1 MRRPIAARERI
12 TNPKQDPVSNPAILF
27 DLDGTLL
34 DSNYEHVLAW
44 RLALRQEGLEIP
56 NAFLHRCIGMRGELL
71 IKAALKETGRTFRDR
86 TKERLEM
93 LHKRY
98 FKDMLSSIRP
108 LPGSNSLLKA
118 LSLRKIPWAIATGG
132 NKDIVQR
139 MIRSLPIPTAV
150 PVITADHVE
159 QAKPDPDV
167 FLIAARALGVA
178 LSDCIVVGDSIW
190 DLLGARRAKALGVGL
205 RCGGYGEAELVQAG
219 AYRVYKD
226 PADLLDHL
234 PEVGV
239 SLE

>member
-1 MRRPIAARERI
+1 MRQSTPARKG
-12 TNPKQDPVSNPAILF
+12 TTTDNQHPVGDPAILF

-44 RLALRQEGLEIP
+44 QLALRHEGLEIP

-71 IKAALKETGRTFRDR
+71 IKAAFKEIGRTFRDL
-86 TKERLEM
+86 TKERLEK

-98 FKDMLSSIRP
+98 FKETLSSIRR
-108 LPGSNSLLKA
+108 LPGSSSLLKA
-118 LSLRKIPWAIATGG
+118 LSRRKIPWAIATGG
-132 NKDIVQR
+132 EKDIVQR
-139 MIRSLPIPTAV
+139 MIQSLPIPAAT

-159 QAKPDPDV
+159 QAKPGPDV
-167 FLIAARALGVA
+167 FLIAAQALGVT

-205 RCGGYGEAELVQAG
+205 RCGGYGEAELMQAG

-234 PEVGV
+234 PEIGI

>member
-1 MRRPIAARERI
+1 MRPPTPAREELTSDRR
-12 TNPKQDPVSNPAILF
+12 DSVSTPAILF

-44 RLALRQEGLEIP
+44 RLALRHEDLEIP

-71 IKAALKETGRTFRDR
+71 IKAAFKEIGRTFRHL
-86 TKERLEM
+86 TKERLEK
-93 LHKRY
+93 LHKRH
-98 FKDMLSSIRP
+98 FKDMLASIRP
-108 LPGSNSLLKA
+108 LPGSTALLKA
-118 LSLRKIPWAIATGG
+118 LSRRKIPWAIATGG
-132 NKDIVQR
+132 DKDIVQR
-139 MIRSLPIPTAV
+139 MIRSLPIPAGT

-167 FLIAARALGVA
+167 FLLAARALGVA
-178 LSDCIVVGDSIW
+178 LSECVVVGDSIW

-205 RCGGYGEAELVQAG
+205 RSGGYGEAELVQAG

-226 PADLLDHL
+226 PADLLDCL
-234 PEVGV
+234 PEIGI

>member
-1 MRRPIAARERI
+1 MRRPTAGLKGT
-12 TNPKQDPVSNPAILF
+12 TNDRQRPISNPAILF

-44 RLALRQEGLEIP
+44 RLALRHEGLEIP

-71 IKAALKETGRTFRDR
+71 IKAAFKEIGRTLRDR
-86 TKERLEM
+86 TKGRLER

-98 FKDMLSSIRP
+98 FAETLSSIRP
-108 LPGSNSLLKA
+108 LPGSISLLKV
-118 LSLRKIPWAIATGG
+118 LSRRKISWAIATGG
-132 NKDIVQR
+132 DKYTVLR
-139 MIRSLPIPTAV
+139 MIRTLPIPAAI

-159 QAKPDPDV
+159 QANPDPDV
-167 FLIAARALGVA
+167 FLIAARELGVP

-205 RCGGYGEAELVQAG
+205 RSGGYGEAELVQAG

-234 PEVGV
+234 PEIGIPP
-239 SLE
+239 E